1 MRIKVQKKWYNVK
14 STWAELTIADAQ
26 KLAEHEPPSEYLKY
40 LKNEVDGLNPDVE
53 MQVLSWIGEILPII
67 SDMPDEV
74 IESLMPTDRWVI
86 LKSLMHIVSGIYLQM
101 PYDVPADQ
109 MPAIVLI
116 EGDLYKVPTVRKV
129 YNKDIY
135 FSTLDFKGFSEL
147 LELQQ
152 LSDNIIKNAA
162 MLCALVL
169 RKSDDEEQLTED
181 EKLRRA
187 ELFSNMNMLDFWR
200 VFFSLMRGLE
210 ESVSYTLLCSLR
222 ETEKVM
228 RHHLLIQLWR
238 KYYILPVRQLGRLLT
253 SGFKK
258 VFMKH

>member
-1 MRIKVQKKWYNVK
+1 MRIKIQKKWYNVK

-26 KLAEHEPPSEYLKY
+26 KLAEHEPPEDYLKY
-40 LKNEVDGLNPDVE
+40 LKNEVDGLSPDIE
-53 MQVLSWIGEILPII
+53 MQVLAWVGEILPII
-67 SDMPDEV
+67 SDMPTEV

-86 LKSLMHIVSGIYLQM
+86 LKSLMHIVSGVYLQI
-101 PYDVPADQ
+101 PYDLPYD
-109 MPAIVLI
+109 MPPAIILA
-116 EGDLYKVPTVRKV
+116 EGKLYHVPTVRRV

-135 FSTLDFKGFSEL
+135 FSVVGFKTFSEL

-152 LSDNIIKNAA
+152 LSDNIVKNAA

-187 ELFSNMNMLDFWR
+187 EIFSNMTMLDFWR

-210 ESVSYTLLCSLR
+210 QSVHYTLLCSLR
-222 ETEKVM
+222 ESERVM
-228 RHHLLIQLWR
+228 RHHLLIQLWK
-238 KYYILPVRQLGRLLT
+238 KYYYWPVRRLGRLLT

-258 VFMKH
+258 VFMRH

>member
-14 STWAELTIADAQ
+14 STWSELTIADAQ

-40 LKNEVDGLNPDVE
+40 LKNEIDGLTPDIE
-53 MQVLSWIGEILPII
+53 MKVLAWIGEILPII
-67 SDMPDEV
+67 SDIPAEV
-74 IESLMPTDRWVI
+74 IESLMPTDRWII
-86 LKSLMHIVSGIYLQM
+86 LKSLMHIISGIYLQM
-101 PYDVPADQ
+101 PYDVPTEQ
-109 MPAIVLI
+109 RPAIVLI

-129 YNKDIY
+129 YNRDIY
-135 FSTLDFKGFSEL
+135 FSTLDFKSFSEL

-169 RKSDDEEQLTED
+169 RKSDDKEQLFED

-187 ELFSNMNMLDFWR
+187 EIFSNMTMLDFWR

-210 ESVSYTLLCSLR
+210 QSVNYTLLCSLR
-222 ETEKVM
+222 ESEKVV
-228 RHHLLIQLWR
+228 RHHLLIQLWK
-238 KYYILPVRQLGRLLT
+238 KYYIWPVKQLGRLII

>member
-1 MRIKVQKKWYNVK
+1 MRIKIQKKWYNVK

-26 KLAEHEPPSEYLKY
+26 KLAEHEPPEDYLKY
-40 LKNEVDGLNPDVE
+40 LKNEVDGLSPDIE
-53 MQVLSWIGEILPII
+53 MQVLAWVGEILPII
-67 SDMPDEV
+67 SDMPTEV

-86 LKSLMHIVSGIYLQM
+86 LKSLMHIVSGVYLQI
-101 PYDVPADQ
+101 PYDLPYD
-109 MPAIVLI
+109 MPPAIILA
-116 EGDLYKVPTVRKV
+116 EGKLYHVPTVRRV

-135 FSTLDFKGFSEL
+135 FSVVGFKTFSEL

-152 LSDNIIKNAA
+152 LSDNIVKNAA
-162 MLCALVL
+162 MLCALLL
-169 RKSDDEEQLTED
+169 RKNDDEEQLTED

-187 ELFSNMNMLDFWR
+187 EIFSNMTMLDFWR

-210 ESVSYTLLCSLR
+210 QSVNYTLLCSLR

-228 RHHLLIQLWR
+228 RHHLLIQLWK
-238 KYYILPVRQLGRLLT
+238 KYYYWPVRRLGRLLT

-258 VFMKH
+258 VFMRH

>member
-26 KLAEHEPPSEYLKY
+26 KLAEHEPPDEYLKY

-86 LKSLMHIVSGIYLQM
+86 LKSLMHIVSGIYMQM
-101 PYDVPADQ
+101 PYDLPLD
-109 MPAIVLI
+109 MPPAIILA
-116 EGDLYKVPTVRKV
+116 EGKLYHVPTVRRV

-135 FSTLDFKGFSEL
+135 FSVVGFKTFSEL

-152 LSDNIIKNAA
+152 LSDNIVKNAA
-162 MLCALVL
+162 MLCALLL
-169 RKSDDEEQLTED
+169 RKNDDKKQLTED

-187 ELFSNMNMLDFWR
+187 EIFSNMNMLDFWR

-210 ESVSYTLLCSLR
+210 QSVNYTLLCSLR
-222 ETEKVM
+222 ESERVM
-228 RHHLLIQLWR
+228 RHHLLIQLWK
-238 KYYILPVRQLGRLLT
+238 KYYYWPVRRLGRLLT

-258 VFMKH
+258 VFMRH

>member
-26 KLAEHEPPSEYLKY
+26 KLAEHEPPAEYLKY
-40 LKNEVDGLNPDVE
+40 LKNEVDGLSPDTE
-53 MQVLSWIGEILPII
+53 MHVLVWVGEILPFI
-67 SDMPDEV
+67 SDMPTEV

-101 PYDVPADQ
+101 PYDVPTDQ
-109 MPAIVLI
+109 RPAIVLI

-129 YNKDIY
+129 YNRDIY

-152 LSDNIIKNAA
+152 LSDNIVKNAA

-169 RKSDDEEQLTED
+169 RKAGEEGITED

-187 ELFSNMNMLDFWR
+187 ELFSNISMLDFWR

-210 ESVSYTLLCSLR
+210 QSVHYTLLCSLR
-222 ETEKVM
+222 ESERVM

-238 KYYILPVRQLGRLLT
+238 KYYILPVRQLGRLII

>member
-1 MRIKVQKKWYNVK
+1 MRIKIQKKWYDVK
-14 STWAELTIADAQ
+14 SNWSELTIADAQ
-26 KLAEHEPPSEYLKY
+26 KLAEHEPPTEYLKY
-40 LKNEVDGLNPDVE
+40 LKNEIDGLSPDTE
-53 MQVLSWIGEILPII
+53 MQVLAWVGEILPFI
-67 SDMPDEV
+67 SDMPIEV

-86 LKSLMHIVSGIYLQM
+86 LKSLMHIVSGIYLQI
-101 PYDVPADQ
+101 PYDLNPDKLSDIFLV
-109 MPAIVLI
+109 
-116 EGDLYKVPTVRKV
+116 EGDLYHVPTVRRV

-135 FSTLDFKGFSEL
+135 FSAFNFKTFSEL
-147 LELQQ
+147 LEIQQ
-152 LSDNIIKNAA
+152 LSDNIVKNAA

-169 RKSDDEEQLTED
+169 RKAGEEGITED

-187 ELFSNMNMLDFWR
+187 EIFSNMSMLDFWR

-210 ESVSYTLLCSLR
+210 ELVSYTLLCSLR

-228 RHHLLIQLWR
+228 RHQLLIQLWK
-238 KYYILPVRQLGRLLT
+238 KYYILPVERLGRLII

>member
-1 MRIKVQKKWYNVK
+1 MRIKIQKKWYNIK

-26 KLAEHEPPSEYLKY
+26 KLAEYEPPAEYLKY
-40 LKNEVDGLNPDVE
+40 LKNEVDGLSPDTE
-53 MQVLSWIGEILPII
+53 MHVLVWVGEILPFI
-67 SDMPDEV
+67 SDMPTEV

-86 LKSLMHIVSGIYLQM
+86 LKSLMHIVSGIYMQM
-101 PYDVPADQ
+101 PYDLPLD
-109 MPAIVLI
+109 MPPAIILA
-116 EGDLYKVPTVRKV
+116 EGKLYHVPTVRKV

-135 FSTLDFKGFSEL
+135 FSTIDFKSFSEL

-162 MLCALVL
+162 MLCALLL
-169 RKSDDEEQLTED
+169 RKNDDEEQLTED

-187 ELFSNMNMLDFWR
+187 GLFSNISMLDFWR

-210 ESVSYTLLCSLR
+210 ELVSYTLLCSLR

-228 RHHLLIQLWR
+228 RHQLLIQLWK
-238 KYYILPVRQLGRLLT
+238 KYYILPVERLGRLLT

-258 VFMKH
+258 VFMRH

>member
-1 MRIKVQKKWYNVK
+1 MRIKIQKKWYNVK

-26 KLAEHEPPSEYLKY
+26 KLAEHEPPEDYLKY
-40 LKNEVDGLNPDVE
+40 LKNEVDGLSPDIE
-53 MQVLSWIGEILPII
+53 MQVLAWVGEILPII
-67 SDMPDEV
+67 SDMPTEV

-86 LKSLMHIVSGIYLQM
+86 LKSLMHIVSGVYLQI
-101 PYDVPADQ
+101 PYDLPYD
-109 MPAIVLI
+109 MPPAIILA
-116 EGDLYKVPTVRKV
+116 EGKLYHVPTVRRV

-135 FSTLDFKGFSEL
+135 FSVVGFKTFSEL

-152 LSDNIIKNAA
+152 LSDNIVKNAA

-169 RKSDDEEQLTED
+169 RKSDDKEQLTED

-187 ELFSNMNMLDFWR
+187 EIFSNMTMLDFWR

-210 ESVSYTLLCSLR
+210 QSVHYTLLCSLR

-238 KYYILPVRQLGRLLT
+238 KYYILPVRQLGRLII

>member
-1 MRIKVQKKWYNVK
+1 MRIKIQKKWYNVK

-26 KLAEHEPPSEYLKY
+26 KLAEHEPPAEYLKY

-67 SDMPDEV
+67 SDMPAEV
-74 IESLMPTDRWVI
+74 IESLMPTDRWII
-86 LKSLMHIVSGIYLQM
+86 LKSLMHIVSGVYMQM
-101 PYDVPADQ
+101 PYDLPLDMPPAT
-109 MPAIVLI
+109 ILV
-116 EGDLYKVPTVRKV
+116 EGNLYHVPTVRRV

-135 FSTLDFKGFSEL
+135 FSTLDFKSFSEL

-152 LSDNIIKNAA
+152 LSDNMIKNAA
-162 MLCALVL
+162 MLCALLL
-169 RKSDDEEQLTED
+169 RKSDDKEQLTED

-187 ELFSNMNMLDFWR
+187 ELFSNISMLDFWR

-222 ETEKVM
+222 ESEKVV
-228 RHHLLIQLWR
+228 RHHLLIQLWK
-238 KYYILPVRQLGRLLT
+238 KYYIWPVKQLGSLIT

-258 VFMKH
+258 VFMRH

>member
-1 MRIKVQKKWYNVK
+1 MRIKIQKKWYNVK

-26 KLAEHEPPSEYLKY
+26 KLAEHEPPAEYLKY

-86 LKSLMHIVSGIYLQM
+86 LKSLMHIVSGIYMQM
-101 PYDVPADQ
+101 PYDLPLD
-109 MPAIVLI
+109 MPPAIILA
-116 EGDLYKVPTVRKV
+116 EGKLYHVPTVRRV

-135 FSTLDFKGFSEL
+135 FSVVGFKTFSEL

-152 LSDNIIKNAA
+152 LSDNIVKNAA
-162 MLCALVL
+162 MLCALLL
-169 RKSDDEEQLTED
+169 RKNDDEEQLTED

-187 ELFSNMNMLDFWR
+187 ELFSNISMLDFWR

-210 ESVSYTLLCSLR
+210 QSVNYTLLCSLR
-222 ETEKVM
+222 ESERVM
-228 RHHLLIQLWR
+228 RHHLLIQLWK
-238 KYYILPVRQLGRLLT
+238 KYYYWPVRRLGRLLT

-258 VFMKH
+258 VFMRH

>member
-26 KLAEHEPPSEYLKY
+26 KLAEHEPPAEYLKY

-86 LKSLMHIVSGIYLQM
+86 LKSLMHIVSGIYMQM
-101 PYDVPADQ
+101 PYDLPLD
-109 MPAIVLI
+109 MPPAIILA
-116 EGDLYKVPTVRKV
+116 EGKLYHVPTVRRV

-135 FSTLDFKGFSEL
+135 FSVVGFKTFSEL

-169 RKSDDEEQLTED
+169 RKSDDKEQLTED

-187 ELFSNMNMLDFWR
+187 ELFSNISMLDFWR

-238 KYYILPVRQLGRLLT
+238 KYYILPAKRLGRLII

-258 VFMKH
+258 VFMRH

>member
-26 KLAEHEPPSEYLKY
+26 KLAEHEPPAEYLKY
-40 LKNEVDGLNPDVE
+40 LKNEVDGLSPDTE
-53 MQVLSWIGEILPII
+53 MHVLVWVGEILPFI
-67 SDMPDEV
+67 SDMPTEV

-86 LKSLMHIVSGIYLQM
+86 LKSLMHIVSGIYMQM
-101 PYDVPADQ
+101 PYDLPLD
-109 MPAIVLI
+109 MPPAIILA
-116 EGDLYKVPTVRKV
+116 EGKLYHVPTVRKV

-135 FSTLDFKGFSEL
+135 FSTIDFKSFSEL

-162 MLCALVL
+162 MLCALLL
-169 RKSDDEEQLTED
+169 RKNDDEEQLTED

-187 ELFSNMNMLDFWR
+187 GLFSNISMLDFWR

-210 ESVSYTLLCSLR
+210 ELVSYTLLCSLR

-228 RHHLLIQLWR
+228 RHQLLIQLWK
-238 KYYILPVRQLGRLLT
+238 KYYILPVERLGRLLT

-258 VFMKH
+258 VFMRH

>member
-1 MRIKVQKKWYNVK
+1 MRIKIQKKWYNVK

-40 LKNEVDGLNPDVE
+40 LKNEIDGLTPDIE
-53 MQVLSWIGEILPII
+53 MKVLAWIGEILPII

-86 LKSLMHIVSGIYLQM
+86 LKSLMHIVSGVYMQM
-101 PYDVPADQ
+101 PYDLPLD
-109 MPAIVLI
+109 MPPAIILA
-116 EGDLYKVPTVRKV
+116 EGKLYHMPTVRRV

-135 FSTLDFKGFSEL
+135 FSIVGFKTFSEL

-152 LSDNIIKNAA
+152 LSDNIVKNAA
-162 MLCALVL
+162 MLCALLL
-169 RKSDDEEQLTED
+169 RKSDDKEQLSED

-187 ELFSNMNMLDFWR
+187 EIFKNMSMLDFWR

-222 ETEKVM
+222 ESEKVM
-228 RHHLLIQLWR
+228 RHHLLIQLWK
-238 KYYILPVRQLGRLLT
+238 KYYYWPVRRLGRLII

>member
-1 MRIKVQKKWYNVK
+1 MRIKIQKKWYNVK

-26 KLAEHEPPSEYLKY
+26 KLAEHEPPEDYLKY
-40 LKNEVDGLNPDVE
+40 LKNEVDGLSPDIE
-53 MQVLSWIGEILPII
+53 MHVLVWVGEILPFI
-67 SDMPDEV
+67 SDMPTEV

-86 LKSLMHIVSGIYLQM
+86 LKSLMHIVSGVYLQI
-101 PYDVPADQ
+101 PYDLPYD
-109 MPAIVLI
+109 MPPAIILA
-116 EGDLYKVPTVRKV
+116 EGKLYHVPTVRKV

-135 FSTLDFKGFSEL
+135 FSTIDFKSFSEL

-152 LSDNIIKNAA
+152 LSDNIVKNAA
-162 MLCALVL
+162 MLCALLL
-169 RKSDDEEQLTED
+169 RKNDDEEQLTED

-187 ELFSNMNMLDFWR
+187 EIFSNMTMLDFWR

-210 ESVSYTLLCSLR
+210 ELVSYTLLCSLR

-228 RHHLLIQLWR
+228 RHQLLIQLWK
-238 KYYILPVRQLGRLLT
+238 KYYYWPVRRLGNIIT
-253 SGFKK
+253 CGFKK

>member
-1 MRIKVQKKWYNVK
+1 MRIKIQKKWYNVK

-26 KLAEHEPPSEYLKY
+26 KLAEHEPPEDYLKY
-40 LKNEVDGLNPDVE
+40 LKNEVDGLSPDIE
-53 MQVLSWIGEILPII
+53 MQVLAWVGEILPII
-67 SDMPDEV
+67 SDMPTEV

-86 LKSLMHIVSGIYLQM
+86 LKSLMHIVSGVYLQI
-101 PYDVPADQ
+101 PYDLPYD
-109 MPAIVLI
+109 MPPAIILA
-116 EGDLYKVPTVRKV
+116 EGKLYHVPTVRRV

-135 FSTLDFKGFSEL
+135 FSVVGFKTFSEL

-152 LSDNIIKNAA
+152 LSDNIVKNAA
-162 MLCALVL
+162 MLCALLL
-169 RKSDDEEQLTED
+169 RKNDDEEQLTED

-187 ELFSNMNMLDFWR
+187 EIFSNMTMLDFWR

-210 ESVSYTLLCSLR
+210 QSVNYTLLCSLR

-228 RHHLLIQLWR
+228 RHQLLIQLWK
-238 KYYILPVRQLGRLLT
+238 KYYILPVERLGRLLT

-258 VFMKH
+258 VFMRH

>member
-1 MRIKVQKKWYNVK
+1 MRIKIQKKWYNVK

-26 KLAEHEPPSEYLKY
+26 KLAEHEPPEDYLKY
-40 LKNEVDGLNPDVE
+40 LKNEVDGLSPDIE
-53 MQVLSWIGEILPII
+53 MQVLAWVGEILPII
-67 SDMPDEV
+67 SDMPTEV

-86 LKSLMHIVSGIYLQM
+86 LKSLMHIVSGVYLQI
-101 PYDVPADQ
+101 PYDLPYD
-109 MPAIVLI
+109 MPPAIILA
-116 EGDLYKVPTVRKV
+116 EGKLYHVPTVRRV

-135 FSTLDFKGFSEL
+135 FSVVGFKTFSEL

-152 LSDNIIKNAA
+152 LSDNIVKNAA
-162 MLCALVL
+162 MLCALLL
-169 RKSDDEEQLTED
+169 RKNDDEEQLTED

-187 ELFSNMNMLDFWR
+187 EIFSNMTMLDFWR

-210 ESVSYTLLCSLR
+210 QSVNYTLLCSLR

-228 RHHLLIQLWR
+228 RHHLLIQLWK
-238 KYYILPVRQLGRLLT
+238 KYYYWPVRRLGRLLT